1 MDVKKI
7 LLAVDDSVL
16 GMKAAWEGFTLAR
29 QLGASVGV
37 IYVLDIANMPV
48 NADLGITPKEH
59 RNNLQKEVQKTLN
72 IFPEDAERFTPEG
85 DPAKEILRTTET
97 WGADIIVMGTHGKT
111 ALGQM
116 LTGSVAE
123 HVLRQASVPVLLI
136 TEKK

>member
-29 QLGASVGV
+29 QLGASIAV
-37 IYVLDIANMPV
+37 IYALDIANMPV
-48 NADLGITPKEH
+48 NADLGITLEEH
-59 RNNLQKEVQKTLN
+59 RNNLQKEVQKILN
-72 IFPEDAERFTPEG
+72 FFPEDAVRFTPQG
-85 DPAKEILRTTET
+85 DPAKEILHTADS

-123 HVLRQASVPVLLI
+123 HVLRHAQVPVMLI
-136 TEKK
+136 REKK